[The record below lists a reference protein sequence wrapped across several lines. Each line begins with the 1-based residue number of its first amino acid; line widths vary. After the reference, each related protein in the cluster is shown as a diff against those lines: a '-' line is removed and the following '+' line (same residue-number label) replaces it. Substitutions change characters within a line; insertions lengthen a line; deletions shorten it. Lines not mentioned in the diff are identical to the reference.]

1 MQGLVRNVKNA
12 FKLNFLIFHAII
24 PLQVKTY
31 YLFKKKEDI
40 ILCGLQINGKI
51 MK

>member
-1 MQGLVRNVKNA
+1 MFYRFEHNEYK
-12 FKLNFLIFHAII
+12 HM
-24 PLQVKTY
+24 KTY
-31 YLFKKKEDI
+31 YLRRKRII